1 MKRVL
6 LALAGLFLL
15 SALPAA
21 AQWGNPTATPAPT
34 AAAVIEAEATQTVI
48 QPIVVGSVGF
58 DLPDADLELIAL
70 LAELEQSRTED
81 GGFLLGDP
89 DAPLTII
96 EFADWACPHCQ
107 DYRETIDTI
116 IREYVPTGAVNFEFR
131 VFPTAG
137 RENTVFFSQ
146 VAECAEEQ
154 VAGAFWTWYVLLYG
168 TAENNL
174 YSSNQQVRTLLSAT
188 GIDLETTVACLE
200 AMEESGESQVASD
213 MAFGN
218 ESGVSG
224 TPAVLI
230 RENGGAATY
239 IVLDGVTYNRGG
251 VPLEVLEAVITGIDA
266 GEPV

>member
-1 MKRVL
+1 MKRCLLVVL
-6 LALAGLFLL
+6 LLILG
-15 SALPAA
+15 ALPAA
-21 AQWGNPTATPAPT
+21 AQRWGSNPATPTPSS
-34 AAAVIEAEATQTVI
+34 VAETPQLLL
-48 QPIVVGSVGF
+48 GDVGF
-58 DLPDADLELIAL
+58 EISDADLELIAL

-89 DAPLTII
+89 DAPLTIV
-96 EFADWACPHCQ
+96 EFSDWACPHCQ

-116 IREYVPTGAVNFEFR
+116 IREYVPTGAVNFELR
-131 VFPTAG
+131 IFPTAG
-137 RENTVFFSQ
+137 RENTVFFGQ
-146 VAECAEEQ
+146 VAECAEQQ

-174 YSSNQQVRTLLSAT
+174 YTSNQQVRTLLSAT
-188 GIDLETTVACLE
+188 GIDLNTAIACLE
-200 AMEESGESQVASD
+200 AMSESGESQVATD
-213 MAFGN
+213 MALGN

-230 RENGGAATY
+230 RQNGGPAVF

-251 VPLEVLEAVITGIDA
+251 VPLNVLEALISGAAA